1 MKLLMVFPCPSERTV
16 LREPRLGHG
25 RHIGGGQG
33 PEVGDAPF
41 KVVQFPRQAFVP
53 GARGFGSHGSARP
66 CAALATV
73 VHSLSRAPGVSRASC
88 SRDGAT
94 PWLGAA
100 GGMGGVALE
109 DARACGG
116 LDLDVMRRGNR
127 TDRAHLALLEPLLR
141 RVVLLVELEPTG
153 DEIFRPEPED
163 ETMVADVLA
172 ALLSARLRGEP
183 VPKRH
188 LAAP

>member
-53 GARGFGSHGSARP
+53 GARGFGRTAARVPVPRWPRLYIRCPARQGCPGRAAAATGRPRGSGRQ
-66 CAALATV
+66 
-73 VHSLSRAPGVSRASC
+73 
-88 SRDGAT
+88 
-94 PWLGAA
+94 A
-100 GGMGGVALE
+100 GWAVWRLRT
-109 DARACGG
+109 RACGG

-141 RVVLLVELEPTG
+141 RVGLLVELEPTG

-183 VPKRH
+183 VPKRP